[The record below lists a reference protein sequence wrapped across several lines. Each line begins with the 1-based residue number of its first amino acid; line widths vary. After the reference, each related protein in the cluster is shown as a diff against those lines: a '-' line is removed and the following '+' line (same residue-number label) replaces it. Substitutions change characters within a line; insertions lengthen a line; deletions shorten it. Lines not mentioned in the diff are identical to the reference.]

1 MVASRQLAALL
12 VLFTTYYQA
21 MKDMQVI
28 YQLDYSSVAFLS
40 HLCFG
45 SVAGRSPPLTAE
57 LRYRI
62 SGANK
67 DPK

>member
-1 MVASRQLAALL
+1 MVASLQLAALF
-12 VLFTTYYQA
+12 VLFTTYYQS

-28 YQLDYSSVAFLS
+28 YQLDDSSVAFLS
-40 HLCFG
+40 NLCFG
-45 SVAGRSPPLTAE
+45 SVAGRSLPAE